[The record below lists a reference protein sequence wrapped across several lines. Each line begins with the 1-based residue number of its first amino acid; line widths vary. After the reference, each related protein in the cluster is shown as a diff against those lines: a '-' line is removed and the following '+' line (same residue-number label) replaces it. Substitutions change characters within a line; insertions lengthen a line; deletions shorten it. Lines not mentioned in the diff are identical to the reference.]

1 MSGPEALSPE
11 SPSPG
16 SPRGDAPAHIPC
28 IEVVELLTD
37 YLEGALDEELQ
48 RRVEAHLELC
58 PPCVVF
64 LDQLRSTINS
74 IEQLPIET
82 LPDDTVDALEE
93 AFRTFHS
100 GDKH

>member
-1 MSGPEALSPE
+1 MSGPDAASPTN
-11 SPSPG
+11 
-16 SPRGDAPAHIPC
+16 DAPAHIPC

-37 YLEGALDEELQ
+37 YLEGALDPDMQ

-64 LDQLRSTINS
+64 LEQLRSTIDS
-74 IEQLPIET
+74 MEHLPVET
-82 LPDDTVDALEE
+82 LPSETVDALED

-100 GDKH
+100 GGSR